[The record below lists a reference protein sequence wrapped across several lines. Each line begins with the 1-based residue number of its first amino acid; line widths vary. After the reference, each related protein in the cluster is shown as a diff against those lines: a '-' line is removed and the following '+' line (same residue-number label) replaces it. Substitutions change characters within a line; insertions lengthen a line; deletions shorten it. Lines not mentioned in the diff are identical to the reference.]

1 MPKNGI
7 PEAAKELGKL
17 DFLATSL
24 GELRTIDNRF
34 HNATR
39 SKTIAETM
47 ENNEGEWP
55 ENGPTMTI
63 LGKLLEIELFLWT
76 NREESDEVL
85 QPKVWEAIELSR
97 KVSGGEPELNSNNRR
112 SAVLSVTVVHTGLV
126 NCWCLKTTRRNLTL
140 DQRNPW
146 QKHWPNS
153 KEKTVEFELESAP
166 LGIANHEEDFL
177 ALEEAGTSNNISM
190 GTPVEAEFV
199 ELTEVADVPATKNA
213 DAPANK
219 KVDDPAE
226 SDGASGISVDK
237 AQSENVDA
245 PATNNE
251 VNNTV
256 ESDVASEIS
265 VEIRTKTEKGVWD
278 DVLCSDAVKSHVNDR
293 FFLLNGKIKLQ
304 MDAIRQEMKEMEV
317 RLGEDYDR
325 KLSMIQQDMLKNAKK
340 VTSDEVLES
349 EEVHET
355 LKVDEASKVDEA
367 ATEAV
372 INVSSEVDDT
382 NEKLVDNLQEEIEEE
397 QAEAQAEEANIE
409 EPSTSKATK
418 VEVKRK
424 KFTRKRARNTDSDS
438 EEESK
443 GPVVRRSSRKRVTVN
458 YRALTQ
464 GVSVNKRVNK
474 ELVAYRQLKEYDME
488 YEVANNKKLADEDR
502 KRLKKEFAEAQVAME
517 SEKKAMESEQKA
529 MGSEQ
534 KTMGKE
540 VPVEVLASENEGP
553 DSPPSPAYEDILST
567 GKGEK
572 PSEESQGSL
581 PELVLL
587 SQQQTQPDEGLENEI
602 TRELTIEQVR
612 VRVRNWKP
620 EESGEADNTL
630 TIDTDED
637 IDA

>member
-7 PEAAKELGKL
+7 PEAAEELGKL

-63 LGKLLEIELFLWT
+63 LRKLLEIELFLWT

-85 QPKVWEAIELSR
+85 QPKVLEAINLSR

-112 SAVLSVTVVHTGLV
+112 SAVLAVTVVHTGLV

-146 QKHWPNS
+146 ERYWPNS
-153 KEKTVEFELESAP
+153 KDKTVEFEPLDLESAP

-190 GTPVEAEFV
+190 GTPVEAEYV
-199 ELTEVADVPATKNA
+199 ELTEVAEVPATKNA

-245 PATNNE
+245 PATDNE

-304 MDAIRQEMKEMEV
+304 MDAIRQEMKKNGSSLGR
-317 RLGEDYDR
+317 RL
-325 KLSMIQQDMLKNAKK
+325 
-340 VTSDEVLES
+340 
-349 EEVHET
+349 
-355 LKVDEASKVDEA
+355 
-367 ATEAV
+367 
-372 INVSSEVDDT
+372 
-382 NEKLVDNLQEEIEEE
+382 
-397 QAEAQAEEANIE
+397 
-409 EPSTSKATK
+409 
-418 VEVKRK
+418 
-424 KFTRKRARNTDSDS
+424 
-438 EEESK
+438 
-443 GPVVRRSSRKRVTVN
+443 
-458 YRALTQ
+458 
-464 GVSVNKRVNK
+464 
-474 ELVAYRQLKEYDME
+474 
-488 YEVANNKKLADEDR
+488 
-502 KRLKKEFAEAQVAME
+502 
-517 SEKKAMESEQKA
+517 
-529 MGSEQ
+529 
-534 KTMGKE
+534 
-540 VPVEVLASENEGP
+540 
-553 DSPPSPAYEDILST
+553 
-567 GKGEK
+567 
-572 PSEESQGSL
+572 
-581 PELVLL
+581 
-587 SQQQTQPDEGLENEI
+587 
-602 TRELTIEQVR
+602 
-612 VRVRNWKP
+612 
-620 EESGEADNTL
+620 
-630 TIDTDED
+630 
-637 IDA
+637 